1 MPAACEIFADANTGK
16 FHFTSNRAEGG
27 ALDVRRLLK
36 KACENFQ
43 NRRKLQ
49 KNVGR
54 GLAPAVS
61 LTEIMSS
68 ERLRRFFFGTTG
80 AKKKLCKKKAPFG
93 GVSPPAGGDQ
103 GSAFGNRK
111 PLKRL
116 DLNFKKAKGGSP
128 SHFFAN
134 FSSG

>member
-1 MPAACEIFADANTGK
+1 MRFVNSTMPAK
-16 FHFTSNRAEGG
+16 
-27 ALDVRRLLK
+27 
-36 KACENFQ
+36 
-43 NRRKLQ
+43 
-49 KNVGR
+49 
-54 GLAPAVS
+54 GLW
-61 LTEIMSS
+61 
-68 ERLRRFFFGTTG
+68 RFFFGTAG

-128 SHFFAN
+128 SYLPADII
-134 FSSG
+134 SG